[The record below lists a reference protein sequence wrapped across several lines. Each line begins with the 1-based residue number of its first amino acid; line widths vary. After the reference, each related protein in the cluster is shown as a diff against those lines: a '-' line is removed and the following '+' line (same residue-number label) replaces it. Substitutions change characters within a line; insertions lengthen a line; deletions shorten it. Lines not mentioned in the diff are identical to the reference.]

1 MEIRPET
8 PQDIFA
14 IRKLTEA
21 AFAPMPY
28 SDGSEAKIIDRLR
41 EEGNLTLSLV
51 TADQDQ
57 VLAHIAFSPVTVERT
72 RGNWCGLG
80 PVSVAPSWQKQ
91 GIGTTL
97 IGEGLSRMKKRG
109 TAGCVLI
116 GAPDFYQ
123 RFGFQSDP
131 ALSYGNV
138 PRQFVQFLSFDG
150 VIPIG
155 AIRYRPAFEISSA

>member
-51 TADQDQ
+51 TVDQDQ

-123 RFGFQSDP
+123 RFGF
-131 ALSYGNV
+131 
-138 PRQFVQFLSFDG
+138 
-150 VIPIG
+150 
-155 AIRYRPAFEISSA
+155 

>member
-109 TAGCVLI
+109 AAGCVLI

-150 VIPIG
+150 VIPK
-155 AIRYRPAFEISSA
+155 RCDPISPSL

>member
-1 MEIRPET
+1 MEIRSES

-51 TADQDQ
+51 TVDQDQ
-57 VLAHIAFSPVTVERT
+57 VLAHIAFSPVTIDRT
-72 RGNWCGLG
+72 QGNCCGLG
-80 PVSVAPSWQKQ
+80 PVSVAHSWQKQ

-109 TAGCVLI
+109 AAGCVLI
-116 GAPDFYQ
+116 GAPDFYRGLDFKATQ
-123 RFGFQSDP
+123 RS
-131 ALSYGNV
+131 V
-138 PRQFVQFLSFDG
+138 MEMCPRNLCNFSPLTV
-150 VIPIG
+150 
-155 AIRYRPAFEISSA
+155 